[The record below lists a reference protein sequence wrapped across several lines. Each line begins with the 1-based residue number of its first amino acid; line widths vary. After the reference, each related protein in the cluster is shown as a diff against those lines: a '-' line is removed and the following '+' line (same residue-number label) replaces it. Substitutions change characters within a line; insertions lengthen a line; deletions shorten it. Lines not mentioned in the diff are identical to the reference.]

1 MGGRT
6 SEKEDKRK
14 RKGNLRNQEETNKQK
29 IQRETKQE
37 VKEWMQGQCRNKGD
51 EDKEREARRRY

>member
-1 MGGRT
+1 MRGRT

-14 RKGNLRNQEETNKQK
+14 RKGNLRNQEEKRKK

-37 VKEWMQGQCRNKGD
+37 VKEWMQGQCGNKGD
-51 EDKEREARRRY
+51 EDKEREARRRR

>member
-1 MGGRT
+1 MRGRT
-6 SEKEDKRK
+6 NEKEDKRK
-14 RKGNLRNQEETNKQK
+14 RKGNLRNQEETRKK

-37 VKEWMQGQCRNKGD
+37 VKEWMQGQCGNKGD

>member
-1 MGGRT
+1 MRGRT

-14 RKGNLRNQEETNKQK
+14 RTGNLRNQEETRKK

-37 VKEWMQGQCRNKGD
+37 VKDWMQGQCGNKGD

>member
-1 MGGRT
+1 MRGRT

-14 RKGNLRNQEETNKQK
+14 RKGNLRNQEEKRKK

-37 VKEWMQGQCRNKGD
+37 VKEWMQGQCGNKGD

>member
-1 MGGRT
+1 MRGRT

-14 RKGNLRNQEETNKQK
+14 RKGNLRNQEEKRKK

-37 VKEWMQGQCRNKGD
+37 VKEWMRGQCGNKGD

>member
-1 MGGRT
+1 MRGRT

-14 RKGNLRNQEETNKQK
+14 RKGNLRNQEETRKK

-37 VKEWMQGQCRNKGD
+37 VKDWMQGQCGNKGD

>member
-1 MGGRT
+1 MRGRT

-14 RKGNLRNQEETNKQK
+14 RKGNLRNQEEKRKK
-29 IQRETKQE
+29 IQRETKPE
-37 VKEWMQGQCRNKGD
+37 VKEWMQGQCGNKGD

>member
-1 MGGRT
+1 MRGRT

-14 RKGNLRNQEETNKQK
+14 RKGNLRNQEETRKK

-37 VKEWMQGQCRNKGD
+37 VKEWMQGQCGNKGD